1 MADDGSK
8 LALVGIAFL
17 IGLFI
22 GYLIRERRRS
32 FLTEFTR
39 DTTGRIIQVLEME
52 VAHAASR

>member
-17 IGLFI
+17 IGLAI
-22 GYLIRERRRS
+22 GYLIRERRHT

-39 DTTGRIIQVLEME
+39 DTTGRIIQILEHE
-52 VAHAASR
+52 V

>member
-8 LALVGIAFL
+8 LALIGLAFL
-17 IGLFI
+17 IGLVI
-22 GYLIRERRRS
+22 GYLLSQRRRS

-39 DTTGRIIQVLEME
+39 DASGRIIQVFEME